1 MAFRGGPKKAQKVMV
16 QPINHIFRYLQS
28 VSVRNRAWD
37 CNSSQLL
44 AATHA
49 VTSRCL
55 RTRRFHLPHPQCAC
69 VCLFSVCLSSC
80 LAARLPV
87 YLLAARLPV
96 YLPVYLSTYLLCL
109 SVRMLLCISVC
120 AAARLPVYLPT
131 GYLYVTCQS
140 ISQSVMLPISLSVVH
155 QHNFST
161 VPCSKTCCVSSRVS
175 LRVTHPPCPRP

>member
-109 SVRMLLCISVC
+109 SV
-120 AAARLPVYLPT
+120 YLPT
-131 GYLYVTCQS
+131 LSVCSYASLYICLRSCQTACLPAYRLS
-140 ISQSVMLPISLSVVH
+140 VRHLSVHQSVSNVAHLPV
-155 QHNFST
+155 
-161 VPCSKTCCVSSRVS
+161 CR
-175 LRVTHPPCPRP
+175 PPTQLLHGALF

>member
-44 AATHA
+44 AATHP

-69 VCLFSVCLSSC
+69 VCVFFLSVYQAVC
-80 LAARLPV
+80 LPV
-87 YLLAARLPV
+87 YLSTYLSICLPTYFV
-96 YLPVYLSTYLLCL
+96 CLSTYLLCL

-120 AAARLPVYLPT
+120 AAARLPVYLPIR
-131 GYLYVTCQS
+131 LSVRHLS
-140 ISQSVMLPISLSVVH
+140 MHQSVSNVA
-155 QHNFST
+155 
-161 VPCSKTCCVSSRVS
+161 
-175 LRVTHPPCPRP
+175 HPPVCCPTTQLLHGALF